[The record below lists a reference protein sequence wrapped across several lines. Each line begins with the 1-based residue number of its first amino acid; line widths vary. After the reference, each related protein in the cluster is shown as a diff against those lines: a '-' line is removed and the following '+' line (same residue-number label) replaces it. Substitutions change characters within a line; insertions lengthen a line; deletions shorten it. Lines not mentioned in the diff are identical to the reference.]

1 MLAAIGIILMAKQ
14 VPLLLG
20 YDKADFWT
28 KELFNIIS
36 FDNTFQHVKNIYYHS
51 SKGAILIALLSL
63 ALLIAWKNK
72 FAKKI
77 TFLPTSFVVI
87 AFGIAMAL
95 LFKEFIPTM
104 ALKD

>member
-36 FDNTFQHVKNIYYHS
+36 FDNTFQHVKTFIITLR
-51 SKGAILIALLSL
+51 KGLFLLPCYL
-63 ALLIAWKNK
+63 
-72 FAKKI
+72 
-77 TFLPTSFVVI
+77 
-87 AFGIAMAL
+87 
-95 LFKEFIPTM
+95 
-104 ALKD
+104 